1 MHTRAGNAGAAR
13 TMDKPLIPLH
23 ADHEPTRRR
32 LADGTLLD
40 TWRALAPP
48 GIRIRS
54 DAELE
59 TSCARALA
67 RLGSA
72 EDLHVFAYGSLMWNP
87 ALDVAHACR
96 ARVQG
101 WHRRFC
107 MRTLLGRGCA
117 QAPGAMLALDR
128 GGACQGVLFRIAA
141 ANVQAEARL
150 LWRREMIAG
159 SYEPR
164 WVPACVDGVTIPA
177 LTFVGNRHHERYLGR
192 QPMEDIARLVR
203 TGRGSLGTSRAYF
216 DATLEALD
224 FLGIRDQG
232 LERLRRVILRADA
245 AEGAA

>member
-1 MHTRAGNAGAAR
+1 
-13 TMDKPLIPLH
+13 MDKPLIPPH
-23 ADHEPTRRR
+23 AEHEPTRRR
-32 LADGTLLD
+32 LAEGSLLE

-128 GGACQGVLFRIAA
+128 GGACHGVLLRIAA
-141 ANVQAEARL
+141 AKVPAEARL

-159 SYEPR
+159 SYEAR
-164 WVPACVDGVTIPA
+164 WVQARAEGATVPA
-177 LTFVGNRHHERYLGR
+177 LAFVADRRHERYVGR
-192 QPMEDIARLVR
+192 LPIDDIAGLVR
-203 TGRGSLGTSRAYF
+203 NGHGTLGTARAYF
-216 DATLEALD
+216 DETLAALRL
-224 FLGIRDQG
+224 LGIRDQG
-232 LERLRRVILRADA
+232 LERLRRSILRADA
-245 AEGAA
+245 AHAGDPGAAET